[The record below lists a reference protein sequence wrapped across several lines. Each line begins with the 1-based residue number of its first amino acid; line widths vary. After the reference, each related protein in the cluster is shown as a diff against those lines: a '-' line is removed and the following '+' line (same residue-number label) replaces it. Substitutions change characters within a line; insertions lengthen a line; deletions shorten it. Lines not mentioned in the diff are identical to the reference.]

1 MNIRE
6 QLIRR
11 MKNRFSLSEDKAD
24 PAEIDKDI
32 RSAIEMQGSNLWILM
47 LAIIIAS
54 AGLNVNSTAVVIGAM
69 LISPLMGPINGI
81 GYGLAIYDFTL
92 IRKAIFNLGVA
103 TLIGLIASTIYF
115 MLTPLSEAHSELLAR
130 TQPTIWDVIIAFTGG
145 LAGIIG
151 ATRNIKTNVIPG
163 VALATALMPPL
174 CTAGY
179 GLATLKWGFFF
190 GAGYLFLIN
199 CVFIAL
205 AAVLIIS
212 TSHLP
217 HKKFVDDAT
226 ESKIKKLLGFIV
238 FVMLVP
244 SIYLAYKLVQEE
256 VFTSNSRAF
265 IANQIQFDE
274 SHITEVNIDP
284 KEKKVE
290 LTVSGEN
297 INKSDINKINAR
309 FTKDVDENAT
319 FIIHQA
325 GQEKVDTLSLKS
337 SILSELYKDSQIA
350 LDSKNKEIE
359 ILKAKVEQVAQSDN
373 RISST
378 IEDCTLLFPQITH
391 ITIANGLE
399 VENSSPANKV
409 TVVILQLKKA
419 LTVEET
425 QRIQDWLRKKLDTNN
440 ISLITEVSK

>member
-6 QLIRR
+6 QLIKR
-11 MKNRFSLSEDKAD
+11 MKNRFSLSGDKATYT
-24 PAEIDKDI
+24 EIDKDI
-32 RSAIEMQGSNLWILM
+32 RSAINMEGSNLWILM
-47 LAIIIAS
+47 LAIVIAS
-54 AGLNVNSTAVVIGAM
+54 VGLNVNSTAVIIGAM
-69 LISPLMGPINGI
+69 LISPLMGPINGV
-81 GYGLAIYDFTL
+81 GYGLAIYDFAL
-92 IRKAIFNLGVA
+92 IRTSIFNLGVA
-103 TLIGLIASTIYF
+103 TLIGLIASTLYF

-163 VALATALMPPL
+163 VAIATALMPPL

-179 GLATLKWGFFF
+179 GLATLKWSFFF

-212 TSHLP
+212 TSHVP

-256 VFTSNSRAF
+256 VFTSKVRTF

-274 SHITEVNIDP
+274 SHITEINIDP

-290 LTVSGEN
+290 LTVIGEN
-297 INKSDINKINAR
+297 ISKNDVNKINAR
-309 FTKDVDENAT
+309 LNKDVDEKAT
-319 FIIHQA
+319 FILHQA

-337 SILSELYKDSQIA
+337 SILNDLYKDSQIA
-350 LDSKNKEIE
+350 LDSKNKEIDE
-359 ILKAKVEQVAQSDN
+359 LKLKLQQINQSN
-373 RISST
+373 RKINST
-378 IEDCTLLFPQITH
+378 IEDINLLFPQVTH
-391 ITIANGLE
+391 ISIANGLE
-399 VENSSPANKV
+399 VENSSPVNKV
-409 TVVILQLKKA
+409 TIVILKLKKA
-419 LTVEET
+419 LVADEKT
-425 QRIQDWLRKKLDTNN
+425 RIEDWLRKKLDTNN
-440 ISLITEVSK
+440 VSLITELDK